1 MTPSTS
7 KFIDD
12 AQALMLKGHFSEAL
26 DGLLTALGVYPDSPD
41 LHRTAAELI
50 YLGMRN
56 GQQEQL
62 TPDRIADNRLDS
74 VFCSCEASECSNSW
88 ISAGQFMTETTVTVA
103 KPRGGRCRGCSGY
116 FCRKH
121 YRTRIFS
128 WRCPRCGDR
137 LDGAPRVA
145 NGRRPMQTVRLN
157 QPLVH
162 IMVIHEGEQFGPD
175 DIERLLRA
183 VVSDAFEQDGQAEP
197 TVFALPVPRWPDNGE
212 DLALASIAQD
222 YPEYLTDGYAI
233 YIQDGRD
240 QQGVRWLMA
249 KVFAKNPK
257 IVDRDAASRAPRA
270 NTNASRSAAEDA
282 LHRPVHHSGPDH
294 TDTLTA
300 RNNLAHWRGE
310 AGDAAGAAVAF
321 EELLAD
327 RLRVLGPDHP
337 HTLAARGNLARCRGK
352 AGDAVGAAAEWE
364 ELLAEMLRVKGPDDP
379 DTLAARNKLAYWRG
393 EAGDVAGAAATYEGV
408 LAGLLRVQG
417 PDHPDTLAARNNL
430 AYWRGEAGDAAGAA
444 VAFEELL
451 AGLLRVQGP
460 DHPDTLTARNKLA
473 HWRHTLTARN
483 KLAHWRGEAGD
494 AVGAAAAWEY
504 VLADRLRVLGP
515 DHPDTLATRNNLAHC
530 QSEAG
535 DAVGAAAAYEELLA
549 DRLRVLGPD
558 HPDTL
563 ATRNNL
569 AHCQSE
575 AGDAVGAAAAY
586 EELLADRLRV
596 LGPDHPDTLATRN
609 NLAQFR
615 HYRLQVERRLGGWAN
630 PVHRQTGALVDGCHG
645 VVDASEGELAAIAA
659 QIMERA
665 GGSWHNCRVVF
676 VAGHRRQDEVLRD
689 DEVFGIVA
697 QGDRVLV
704 PGPAHPGFAPAT
716 QPPFGPQPRPLGN
729 KPWKDHGLVNRQ
741 VVECGSCRG
750 DITVRLAGQDAV
762 LISTPEN
769 MRGTAH
775 ICGGCGRLLCVDCL
789 VPAVDL
795 AFGSILPKCD
805 RCGENVGPLQAADGQ
820 ATIFGSPVTNS
831 RTYAD
836 HTATEVIDRI
846 VECRR
851 ADRHQDR
858 TVQYILD
865 ELRREYGHP
874 AYPFAASLERLAYG
888 TAGPA
893 LYQESMEPE
902 EAEIVDAVLQ
912 RLAGNALR
920 DEPNQ

>member
-294 TDTLTA
+294 PDTLTA

-310 AGDAAGAAVAF
+310 AGDAAGAVVAF
-321 EELLAD
+321 E
-327 RLRVLGPDHP
+327 
-337 HTLAARGNLARCRGK
+337 
-352 AGDAVGAAAEWE
+352 
-364 ELLAEMLRVKGPDDP
+364 
-379 DTLAARNKLAYWRG
+379 
-393 EAGDVAGAAATYEGV
+393 GV
-408 LAGLLRVQG
+408 
-417 PDHPDTLAARNNL
+417 
-430 AYWRGEAGDAAGAA
+430 
-444 VAFEELL
+444 
-451 AGLLRVQGP
+451 
-460 DHPDTLTARNKLA
+460 
-473 HWRHTLTARN
+473 
-483 KLAHWRGEAGD
+483 
-494 AVGAAAAWEY
+494 
-504 VLADRLRVLGP
+504 
-515 DHPDTLATRNNLAHC
+515 
-530 QSEAG
+530 
-535 DAVGAAAAYEELLA
+535 
-549 DRLRVLGPD
+549 
-558 HPDTL
+558 
-563 ATRNNL
+563 
-569 AHCQSE
+569 
-575 AGDAVGAAAAY
+575 
-586 EELLADRLRV
+586 LADRLRV

-615 HYRLQVERRLGGWAN
+615 HYRLQVERRSEGWAN

-676 VAGHRRQDEVLRD
+676 VAGHRRQDEVLSD

>member
-197 TVFALPVPRWPDNGE
+197 TVFALPVPRWPDNGK

-294 TDTLTA
+294 PDTLTA

-337 HTLAARGNLARCRGK
+337 HTLATRDRLAHWRGEAGDAVGAAVAFEGLLADLLRVQGPDHLDTLAARGNLARCRGN

-364 ELLAEMLRVKGPDDP
+364 ELLAEMLRVKGPEDP

-393 EAGDVAGAAATYEGV
+393 EAGD
-408 LAGLLRVQG
+408 
-417 PDHPDTLAARNNL
+417 
-430 AYWRGEAGDAAGAA
+430 AAGAA
-444 VAFEELL
+444 VAFEGVL

-473 HWRHTLTARN
+473 HWRDTLTARN
-483 KLAHWRGEAGD
+483 KLAHWRGEAGDAAGAAVAFEGVLADRLRVLGPDHPDTLTARDRLAHWRGEAGD

-504 VLADRLRVLGP
+504 V
-515 DHPDTLATRNNLAHC
+515 
-530 QSEAG
+530 
-535 DAVGAAAAYEELLA
+535 
-549 DRLRVLGPD
+549 
-558 HPDTL
+558 
-563 ATRNNL
+563 
-569 AHCQSE
+569 
-575 AGDAVGAAAAY
+575 
-586 EELLADRLRV
+586 LADRLRV